1 MRRWVLLAAAAAA
14 VTLAVAGCGAT
25 DSAVTSPPPG
35 TSPVSQAPGAIGPA
49 PTSAVPTPSV
59 TSNPPAAASAV
70 VVGGG
75 GAPVKALVVVEEN
88 HSQSS
93 VSSGMP
99 YLASL
104 ADTYGQ
110 TSAYQAVAHPSLPNY
125 LAIIGGSTFGVTDD
139 RPPADHP
146 VPGASVLDAAIAES
160 ATAKAYIEDMPGPC
174 TLVSGGDYAVKHNPW
189 AYFADQTDR
198 GNCQNFDV
206 PAGTPTGG
214 ALHDDVQAGTL
225 PTVGLLIPNL
235 CHDAHNCPLGT
246 ADAWLQQW
254 LPVLMQGPD
263 YLAGRL
269 AIVITFDEDDNSGD
283 NTVLTTVIART
294 VHHVS
299 AATPLTHYSLTRY
312 LAELTATPPP
322 AEAATAASLGTAFG
336 L

>member
-1 MRRWVLLAAAAAA
+1 MRRRVLLAAAAAA

-49 PTSAVPTPSV
+49 PTSAVPTPTV

-70 VVGGG
+70 VVGG

-174 TLVSGGDYAVKHNPW
+174 TLVSSGDYAVKHNPW

-198 GNCQNFDV
+198 RNCQNFDV

-214 ALHDDVQAGTL
+214 ALHDDVQAGAL
-225 PTVGLLIPNL
+225 PTVGLLIPKPVSRR
-235 CHDAHNCPLGT
+235 A
-246 ADAWLQQW
+246 Q
-254 LPVLMQGPD
+254 LPPR
-263 YLAGRL
+263 GR
-269 AIVITFDEDDNSGD
+269 
-283 NTVLTTVIART
+283 
-294 VHHVS
+294 
-299 AATPLTHYSLTRY
+299 
-312 LAELTATPPP
+312 
-322 AEAATAASLGTAFG
+322 
-336 L
+336 

>member
-1 MRRWVLLAAAAAA
+1 
-14 VTLAVAGCGAT
+14 
-25 DSAVTSPPPG
+25 
-35 TSPVSQAPGAIGPA
+35 
-49 PTSAVPTPSV
+49 
-59 TSNPPAAASAV
+59 
-70 VVGGG
+70 
-75 GAPVKALVVVEEN
+75 VKALVVVEEN
-88 HSQSS
+88 HSQSA
-93 VSSGMP
+93 VLSGMP

-110 TSAYQAVAHPSLPNY
+110 TRAYQAVAHPSLPNY
-125 LAIIGGSTFGVTDD
+125 LAIIAGSTFGVTDD
-139 RPPADHP
+139 QPPADHP
-146 VPGASVLDAAIAES
+146 VPGASLLDLAIAKA

-174 TLVSGGDYAVKHNPW
+174 TLVSSGDYAVKHNPW

-198 GNCQNFDV
+198 RNCQNFDV

-214 ALHDDVQAGTL
+214 ALHDDVQAGAL

-235 CHDAHNCPLGT
+235 CHDAHNCPLGA

-254 LPVLMQGPD
+254 LPILMQGPD
-263 YLAGRL
+263 YRAGHL

-283 NTVLTTVIART
+283 NTVLTTVIAPT
-294 VHHVS
+294 VDHVS